1 MNRAAVWVSVLVLAL
16 LSVIPISRTL
26 AESFMER
33 TDTYTPLSTRLE
45 LHTQNGTSGE
55 PHFSLRWYDE
65 AFVHGPPR
73 PVEETTTQ
81 ETPATRPV
89 SARWKL
95 LGNSVAIAGIA
106 AIVALLLGVP
116 YALLLARTDA
126 PLSGVLGALYA
137 APLVLPPLL
146 VAFAWTFLP
155 GFAPPPKFVAD
166 DPAAW
171 GGVAS
176 GLRAGFLLGLC
187 YFPLVVLFARRALS
201 QMPASLEEAARL
213 AGGPWLALR
222 RVTLPLASP
231 GILVGGLFVF
241 LFALNDFSLVDYLNF
256 VRPNADRISVY
267 PYESFTAWTK
277 SQGESGATALGAPLA
292 LVGVLLL
299 FGIQR
304 VIGRGSRSTVTGDYR
319 APTPWSLGAWR
330 WPATIA
336 AAVVLLVAAGFP
348 VVGLALKAGGLDGY
362 RRVWQDYVGPETSSN
377 EVLWTLWFCLGA
389 AVLCLP
395 VAFVLGH
402 HAARTGK
409 LRWLAL
415 AILPLA
421 LPPIFLGAGYL
432 KILNG
437 PAFTIGGGNPFLDSD
452 SPRLGSMFLLVAKY
466 VPFAIVALW
475 AAFLEIDPRLE
486 EAAACAGVRPLD
498 RVLGILAP
506 LAKPALALS
515 FLLVFVLCLREIDT
529 IVLLSSDTIMRR
541 IYTMVHYQRD
551 AEVAALCV
559 ILVLIEAIPFAAF
572 ALLTPRRAAA

>member
-16 LSVIPISRTL
+16 LSVVPISRTL

-33 TDTYTPLSTRLE
+33 PDPAGPA
-45 LHTQNGTSGE
+45 HA
-55 PHFSLRWYDE
+55 SLRWYDE

-106 AIVALLLGVP
+106 AVVALLLGVP

-126 PLSGVLGALYA
+126 PLRGILGSLYA

-171 GGVAS
+171 GGAAAAF
-176 GLRAGFLLGLC
+176 RAGFLLGLC

-201 QMPASLEEAARL
+201 QASASLEEAARL

-231 GILVGGLFVF
+231 GVLVGALFVF

-256 VRPNADRISVY
+256 VRPTGERISVY

-277 SQGESGATALGAPLA
+277 NQGESVATALGAPLA
-292 LVGVLLL
+292 LVGVALL

-304 VIGRGSRSTVTGDYR
+304 VIGRGTRATVSGDYR
-319 APTPWSLGAWR
+319 APTPWRLGAWR
-330 WPATIA
+330 WPATIG
-336 AAVVLLVAAGFP
+336 AVLVLLVAAGFP
-348 VVGLALKAGGLDGY
+348 VVGLALKAGGIGGY
-362 RRVWQDYVGPETSSN
+362 RRVWQDFVGPATETK
-377 EVLWTLWFCLGA
+377 EVLWTLWFCVGA

-432 KILNG
+432 KILNE
-437 PAFTIGGGNPFLDSD
+437 PAFTFDGRNPFLDPD
-452 SPRLGSMFLLVAKY
+452 GPRLGSMFLLVAKY

-486 EAAACAGVRPLD
+486 EAAACAGVKPLD
-498 RVLGILAP
+498 RVLGVLAP
-506 LAKPALALS
+506 IARPALALS
-515 FLLVFVLCLREIDT
+515 ALLVFVLCLREIDT
-529 IVLLSSDTIMRR
+529 IVLLSSDTVMRR

-559 ILVLIEAIPFAAF
+559 MLVLIEAIPFAAF
-572 ALLTPRRAAA
+572 ALLTPRRKTA